1 MVGFFFM
8 INLISSSLASISSLL
23 AVVVFLFSIA
33 YLKYKGAYFVFFNKI
48 WSSFHRE
55 EFYDSLLDSE
65 RKNCLDLER
74 FKAMYSIESVSCPRD
89 ASRAVKWSR
98 ALSIPLKNM
107 GKAGRWV
114 KWGACKVRK
123 PSVDRVIFTTL
134 GFAFLLFLSA
144 PFAILTFNSEAIIK
158 FDESDVWAWQGKQG
172 LRSFLKDGDE
182 RWFFDVSLCSSGVS
196 NEIKPLSLSD
206 LESVCEAVESG
217 SYFSQLESTVKLQR
231 YFAGP
236 FLIYFLFFI
245 MLVIKEL
252 LSLQAAVNLYREVPA
267 AYRIE

>member
-1 MVGFFFM
+1 MV
-8 INLISSSLASISSLL
+8 NLISSSLTYFSSFL
-23 AVVVFLFSIA
+23 AVVVFFFSVA
-33 YLKYKGAYFVFFNKI
+33 YLKYKGAYFIFFNKI

-55 EFYDSLLDSE
+55 EFYDSFLESE

-89 ASRAVKWSR
+89 ANRAVKWSR
-98 ALSIPLKNM
+98 SLSIPLKNM

-114 KWGACKVRK
+114 KWGECKVSK
-123 PSVDRVIFTTL
+123 PTADRVIFTTL
-134 GFAFLLFLSA
+134 GFAFLLFFST

-158 FDESDVWAWQGKQG
+158 FDESDVWVWQGEQG
-172 LRSFLKDGDE
+172 LRSFLKYGDE
-182 RWFFDVSLCSSGVS
+182 RWFFDVSICLNGVS
-196 NEIKPLSLSD
+196 NETKPLSLSD

-217 SYFSQLESTVKLQR
+217 SYFSQLESTVTLQR

-252 LSLQAAVNLYREVPA
+252 LSLQAAVTLYREVPA